1 MIKNI
6 FKKTNQ
12 PNEEQE
18 EYLDDQDNAEV
29 KSEGPSIGLS
39 KQNKFA
45 LIALVSVLSTIVI
58 YIFFFSSSDSND
70 KKVTEPVPNF
80 AEKPPQLDKEIEIPK
95 IVPKKASEEDSV
107 DVVATEKPMIPETP
121 PLPDL
126 PQEYQKDQSLLTAEE
141 KPNEAEKK
149 VEETKKLVEALKN
162 EKIEDKKPD
171 DKRLEEKKS
180 ENKAEENLAGKKEED
195 EFAGKKYQDVNPRYS
210 PIVVFS
216 GGGGGPSNSIG
227 YDKNIIDL
235 KKDPMKALEKTK
247 PTVKATLVT
256 DRKYAI
262 IQGKM
267 LSAVLETAINSE
279 IPGSVRGIV
288 SRDVYGE
295 SGSEVLIPKGSRLF
309 GSYSSKITRGQA
321 RIDISWNRL
330 IRTDGVD
337 LSISFNASDQFG
349 RAGIAGEVDNRY
361 GNAIVNSLL
370 TSTFVAVGAAT
381 MQKLLAPNQDANN
394 QIQTIGP
401 IQGTLTTSTT
411 ASNQAIYDTS
421 KAVVDTA
428 RKIVADTLDTQ
439 PVIRV
444 PQGTKVTVIVNAD
457 MKLPPL
463 KKSQTSRK

>member
-12 PNEEQE
+12 SSEEQS
-18 EYLDDQDNAEV
+18 EYLEEQDNAEV

-45 LIALVSVLSTIVI
+45 LIFLVSILSTIVI
-58 YIFFFSSSDSND
+58 YIFFFNSSDSNNQ
-70 KKVTEPVPNF
+70 KATEPVPNF
-80 AEKPPQLDKEIEIPK
+80 AEKPPQSDKEIDIPK
-95 IVPKKASEEDSV
+95 IMPKKASDEDSV
-107 DVVATEKPMIPETP
+107 DVVATEKPITPETP
-121 PLPDL
+121 SLPDL
-126 PQEYQKDQSLLTAEE
+126 PQEYQKDQSLLTVEE
-141 KPNEAEKK
+141 KPNENEQKIA
-149 VEETKKLVEALKN
+149 ETKKLVEDLKN
-162 EKIEDKKPD
+162 EKIEDKKI
-171 DKRLEEKKS
+171 EEKKV
-180 ENKAEENLAGKKEED
+180 EED
-195 EFAGKKYQDVNPRYS
+195 EFAGKKYQDANPRYS

-216 GGGGGPSNSIG
+216 GGSGGPSNSIG

-235 KKDPMKALEKTK
+235 KKDPMKNLEKTK
-247 PTVKATLVT
+247 PTVKATLVE
-256 DRKYAI
+256 DRKHAI

-295 SGSEVLIPKGSRLF
+295 SGSEVLITKGSRLF

-394 QIQTIGP
+394 QVQTIGP

-428 RKIVADTLDTQ
+428 RKIVTDTLDTQ

>member
-12 PNEEQE
+12 SSEEQS
-18 EYLDDQDNAEV
+18 EYLEERDNAEV

-45 LIALVSVLSTIVI
+45 LIFLVSILSTIVI
-58 YIFFFSSSDSND
+58 YIFFFNSSDSNN

-80 AEKPPQLDKEIEIPK
+80 AEKPPQSDKEIDIPK
-95 IVPKKASEEDSV
+95 IIPKKDNDEDSV
-107 DVVATEKPMIPETP
+107 DVVATEKLTTPETP
-121 PLPDL
+121 SLPDL
-126 PQEYQKDQSLLTAEE
+126 PQEYQKDQSLLTTEE
-141 KPNEAEKK
+141 KPNENEQKIAEA
-149 VEETKKLVEALKN
+149 KKLVEELKN
-162 EKIEDKKPD
+162 EKIEEKKV
-171 DKRLEEKKS
+171 EEKKV
-180 ENKAEENLAGKKEED
+180 EED

-216 GGGGGPSNSIG
+216 GGSGGPSNSIG

-235 KKDPMKALEKTK
+235 KKDPMKNLEKTK
-247 PTVKATLVT
+247 PTVKATLVA

-295 SGSEVLIPKGSRLF
+295 SGSEVLITKGSRLF

-349 RAGIAGEVDNRY
+349 RAGIAGEIDNRY

-370 TSTFVAVGAAT
+370 TSTFVALGAAT
-381 MQKLLAPNQDANN
+381 MQKLLAPNQDENN

-401 IQGTLTTSTT
+401 IQGSLTTSTT

-428 RKIVADTLDTQ
+428 KKIVTDTLDTQ

>member
-12 PNEEQE
+12 SSEEQS
-18 EYLDDQDNAEV
+18 EYLEEQDNAEV

-45 LIALVSVLSTIVI
+45 LIFLVSILSTIVI
-58 YIFFFSSSDSND
+58 YIFFFNSSDSNNQ
-70 KKVTEPVPNF
+70 KATEPVPNF
-80 AEKPPQLDKEIEIPK
+80 AEKPPQSDKEIDIPK
-95 IVPKKASEEDSV
+95 IIPKKANDEDSV
-107 DVVATEKPMIPETP
+107 DVVATEKLTTPETP
-121 PLPDL
+121 SLPDL
-126 PQEYQKDQSLLTAEE
+126 PQEYQKDQSILTAEE
-141 KPNEAEKK
+141 KPNENEKNIA
-149 VEETKKLVEALKN
+149 ETKKLVEELKN
-162 EKIEDKKPD
+162 EKIEEKKV
-171 DKRLEEKKS
+171 EEKKV
-180 ENKAEENLAGKKEED
+180 EED
-195 EFAGKKYQDVNPRYS
+195 EFAGKKYQDVNPKYS

-216 GGGGGPSNSIG
+216 GGSGGPSNSIG

-235 KKDPMKALEKTK
+235 KKDPMKNLEKTK
-247 PTVKATLVT
+247 PTVKATLVE
-256 DRKYAI
+256 DRKHAI

-295 SGSEVLIPKGSRLF
+295 SGSEVLITKGSRLF

-381 MQKLLAPNQDANN
+381 MQKFLAPNQDANN
-394 QIQTIGP
+394 QVQTIGP

-428 RKIVADTLDTQ
+428 RKIVTDTLDTQ

>member
-12 PNEEQE
+12 SSEEQS
-18 EYLDDQDNAEV
+18 EYLEEQDNSEV

-45 LIALVSVLSTIVI
+45 LIALVSLLSTIVI
-58 YIFFFSSSDSND
+58 YIFFFDSSDSNN

-80 AEKPPQLDKEIEIPK
+80 AEKPPQSDKEIDIPK
-95 IVPKKASEEDSV
+95 IMPRKASDEDSV
-107 DVVATEKPMIPETP
+107 DVVATEKPITPETP

-126 PQEYQKDQSLLTAEE
+126 PQEYQKDKSLLTIEE
-141 KPNEAEKK
+141 KPNENEQKIA
-149 VEETKKLVEALKN
+149 ETKKLVEDLKN
-162 EKIEDKKPD
+162 EKIEDKKV
-171 DKRLEEKKS
+171 EEKKVV
-180 ENKAEENLAGKKEED
+180 ED

-210 PIVVFS
+210 PIILFS
-216 GGGGGPSNSIG
+216 GGSGGPSNSIG

-235 KKDPMKALEKTK
+235 KKDPMKNLEKTK
-247 PTVKATLVT
+247 PTVKATLVE

-262 IQGKM
+262 VQGKM
-267 LSAVLETAINSE
+267 LSAVLETSINSE

-295 SGSEVLIPKGSRLF
+295 SGSEVLITKGSRLF

-361 GNAIVNSLL
+361 GNTIVNALL
-370 TSTFVAVGAAT
+370 TSTVVAIGAAT
-381 MQKLLAPNQDANN
+381 MQKILAPNQNASN
-394 QIQTIGP
+394 QIQTSP
-401 IQGTLTTSTT
+401 LQGGSFQGSLTTSTT

-421 KAVVDTA
+421 KAVVDIA
-428 RKIVADTLDTQ
+428 KQIVTDTLDTQ

>member
-12 PNEEQE
+12 SSEEQS
-18 EYLDDQDNAEV
+18 EYLEERDNAEV

-45 LIALVSVLSTIVI
+45 LIFLVSILSTIVI
-58 YIFFFSSSDSND
+58 YIFFFNSSDSNNQ
-70 KKVTEPVPNF
+70 KATEPVPNF
-80 AEKPPQLDKEIEIPK
+80 AEKPPQSDKEIDIPK
-95 IVPKKASEEDSV
+95 IIPKKANDEDSV
-107 DVVATEKPMIPETP
+107 DVVATEKLTTPETP
-121 PLPDL
+121 SLPDL

-141 KPNEAEKK
+141 KPNENEKNIA
-149 VEETKKLVEALKN
+149 ETKKLVEELKN
-162 EKIEDKKPD
+162 EKIEEKKV
-171 DKRLEEKKS
+171 EEKK
-180 ENKAEENLAGKKEED
+180 AEED

-216 GGGGGPSNSIG
+216 GGSGGPSNSIG

-235 KKDPMKALEKTK
+235 KKDPMKNLEKTK
-247 PTVKATLVT
+247 PTVKATLVE
-256 DRKYAI
+256 DRKHAI

-295 SGSEVLIPKGSRLF
+295 SGSEVLITKGSRLF

-381 MQKLLAPNQDANN
+381 MQKLLAPNQNANS
-394 QIQTIGP
+394 QVQTIGP

-428 RKIVADTLDTQ
+428 RKIVTDTLDTQ

>member
-12 PNEEQE
+12 SSEEQS
-18 EYLDDQDNAEV
+18 EYLEEQDNAEV

-45 LIALVSVLSTIVI
+45 LIFLVSILSTIVI
-58 YIFFFSSSDSND
+58 YIFFFNSSDSNNQ
-70 KKVTEPVPNF
+70 KATEPVPNF
-80 AEKPPQLDKEIEIPK
+80 AEKPPQSDKEIDIPK
-95 IVPKKASEEDSV
+95 IMPKKASDEDSV
-107 DVVATEKPMIPETP
+107 DVVATEKLTTPETP
-121 PLPDL
+121 SLPDL
-126 PQEYQKDQSLLTAEE
+126 PQEYQKDQSLLTTEE
-141 KPNEAEKK
+141 KPNENEQKIA
-149 VEETKKLVEALKN
+149 ETKKLVEDLKN
-162 EKIEDKKPD
+162 EKIEDKKI
-171 DKRLEEKKS
+171 EEKKV
-180 ENKAEENLAGKKEED
+180 EED

-216 GGGGGPSNSIG
+216 GGSGGPSNSIG

-235 KKDPMKALEKTK
+235 KKDPMKNLEKTK
-247 PTVKATLVT
+247 PTVKATLVE
-256 DRKYAI
+256 DRKHAI

-295 SGSEVLIPKGSRLF
+295 SGSEVLITKGSRLF

-381 MQKLLAPNQDANN
+381 MQKLLAPNQDGNN
-394 QIQTIGP
+394 QVQTIGP

-428 RKIVADTLDTQ
+428 RKIVTDTLDTQ

>member
-12 PNEEQE
+12 SSEEQS
-18 EYLDDQDNAEV
+18 EYLEEQDNSEV

-45 LIALVSVLSTIVI
+45 LIALVSLLSTIVI
-58 YIFFFSSSDSND
+58 YIFFFDSSDSNN

-80 AEKPPQLDKEIEIPK
+80 AEKPPQSDKEIDIPK
-95 IVPKKASEEDSV
+95 IMPKKASDEDSV
-107 DVVATEKPMIPETP
+107 DVVATEKPITPETP
-121 PLPDL
+121 SLPDL
-126 PQEYQKDQSLLTAEE
+126 PQEYQKDQSLLTVEE
-141 KPNEAEKK
+141 KPNENEQKIA
-149 VEETKKLVEALKN
+149 ETKKLVEDLKN
-162 EKIEDKKPD
+162 EKIEDKKI
-171 DKRLEEKKS
+171 EEKKV
-180 ENKAEENLAGKKEED
+180 EED
-195 EFAGKKYQDVNPRYS
+195 EFAGKKYQDANPRYS

-216 GGGGGPSNSIG
+216 GGSGGPSNSIG

-235 KKDPMKALEKTK
+235 KKDPMKNLEKTK
-247 PTVKATLVT
+247 PTVKATLVD
-256 DRKYAI
+256 DRKHAI

-295 SGSEVLIPKGSRLF
+295 SGSEVLITKGSRLF

-381 MQKLLAPNQDANN
+381 MQKLLAPNQDANS

-421 KAVVDTA
+421 KAVVDIA
-428 RKIVADTLDTQ
+428 KQIVTDTLDTQ

>member
-80 AEKPPQLDKEIEIPK
+80 AEKPPQSDKEIEIPK

-107 DVVATEKPMIPETP
+107 DVVATEKPIIPETP

-171 DKRLEEKKS
+171 NKRLEEKKS

>member
-12 PNEEQE
+12 SSEEQS
-18 EYLDDQDNAEV
+18 EYLEEQDNAEV

-45 LIALVSVLSTIVI
+45 LIFLVSILSTIVI
-58 YIFFFSSSDSND
+58 YIFFFNSSDSNNQ
-70 KKVTEPVPNF
+70 KATEPVPNF
-80 AEKPPQLDKEIEIPK
+80 AEKPPQSDKEIDIPK
-95 IVPKKASEEDSV
+95 IIPKKANDEDSV
-107 DVVATEKPMIPETP
+107 DVVATEKLTTPETP
-121 PLPDL
+121 SLPDL

-141 KPNEAEKK
+141 KPNENEKNIA
-149 VEETKKLVEALKN
+149 ETKKLVEELKN
-162 EKIEDKKPD
+162 EKIEEKKV
-171 DKRLEEKKS
+171 EEKKV
-180 ENKAEENLAGKKEED
+180 EED
-195 EFAGKKYQDVNPRYS
+195 EFAGKKYQDVNPKYS

-216 GGGGGPSNSIG
+216 GGSGGPSNSIG

-235 KKDPMKALEKTK
+235 KKDPMKNLEKTK
-247 PTVKATLVT
+247 PTVKATLVE
-256 DRKYAI
+256 DRKHAI

-295 SGSEVLIPKGSRLF
+295 SGSEVLITKGSRLF

-381 MQKLLAPNQDANN
+381 MQKFLAPNQDTNN
-394 QIQTIGP
+394 QVQTIGP

-428 RKIVADTLDTQ
+428 RKIVTDTLDTQ

>member
-12 PNEEQE
+12 SSEEQS
-18 EYLDDQDNAEV
+18 EYLEEQDNAEV

-45 LIALVSVLSTIVI
+45 LIFLVSILSTIVI
-58 YIFFFSSSDSND
+58 YIFFFNSSDSNN
-70 KKVTEPVPNF
+70 KKATEPVPNF
-80 AEKPPQLDKEIEIPK
+80 AEKPPQSDKEIDIPK
-95 IVPKKASEEDSV
+95 IIPKKARDEDSV
-107 DVVATEKPMIPETP
+107 DVVATEKPITPETP

-126 PQEYQKDQSLLTAEE
+126 PQEYQKDQSLSTTEE
-141 KPNEAEKK
+141 KQNENEQKITEA
-149 VEETKKLVEALKN
+149 KKLVEELKN
-162 EKIEDKKPD
+162 EKIEEKKV
-171 DKRLEEKKS
+171 EEKKV
-180 ENKAEENLAGKKEED
+180 EED

-216 GGGGGPSNSIG
+216 GGSGGPSNSIG

-235 KKDPMKALEKTK
+235 KKDPMKNLEKTK
-247 PTVKATLVT
+247 PTVKATLVA

-295 SGSEVLIPKGSRLF
+295 SGSEVLITKGSRLF

-370 TSTFVAVGAAT
+370 TSTFVALGAAT
-381 MQKLLAPNQDANN
+381 MQKFLAPNQDANN

-428 RKIVADTLDTQ
+428 RKIVTDTLDTQ

>member
-12 PNEEQE
+12 SSEGQSEYLEEQ
-18 EYLDDQDNAEV
+18 DDAEV
-29 KSEGPSIGLS
+29 RSEGPSIGLS

-45 LIALVSVLSTIVI
+45 LIILVSILSTIVI
-58 YIFFFSSSDSND
+58 YIFFFSSSDSNNQ
-70 KKVTEPVPNF
+70 KVTEPVPSF
-80 AEKPPQLDKEIEIPK
+80 AEKPPQSDKEIDIPQ
-95 IVPKKASEEDSV
+95 IMPKKANEEDSV
-107 DVVATEKPMIPETP
+107 DVVATEKPIIPETP
-121 PLPDL
+121 SLPDL
-126 PQEYQKDQSLLTAEE
+126 PQEYQKEQPLLTTEE
-141 KPNEAEKK
+141 KPNENEKK
-149 VEETKKLVEALKN
+149 IEETKKLVEDLKN
-162 EKIEDKKPD
+162 EKIEDKKV
-171 DKRLEEKKS
+171 EEKK
-180 ENKAEENLAGKKEED
+180 AEED
-195 EFAGKKYQDVNPRYS
+195 EFAGKKYQDANPRYS

-216 GGGGGPSNSIG
+216 GGSGGPSNSIG

-235 KKDPMKALEKTK
+235 KKDPMKNLEKTK
-247 PTVKATLVT
+247 PTVKATLVE

-295 SGSEVLIPKGSRLF
+295 SGSEVLITKGSRLF

-428 RKIVADTLDTQ
+428 RRIVTDALDTQ

>member
-12 PNEEQE
+12 SSEEQS
-18 EYLDDQDNAEV
+18 EYLEEQDNAEV

-45 LIALVSVLSTIVI
+45 LIFLVSILSTIVI
-58 YIFFFSSSDSND
+58 YIFFFSSSDSNN
-70 KKVTEPVPNF
+70 KKATEPVPNF
-80 AEKPPQLDKEIEIPK
+80 AEKPPQSDKEIDIPK
-95 IVPKKASEEDSV
+95 IIPKKANDEDSV
-107 DVVATEKPMIPETP
+107 DVVATEKLTTPETP
-121 PLPDL
+121 SLPDL

-141 KPNEAEKK
+141 KPNENEKNIA
-149 VEETKKLVEALKN
+149 ETKKLVEELKN
-162 EKIEDKKPD
+162 EKIEEKKV
-171 DKRLEEKKS
+171 EEKKN
-180 ENKAEENLAGKKEED
+180 ENKVEEKKAEENSVNKKEDD
-195 EFAGKKYQDVNPRYS
+195 EFAGKKYQDVNPKYS

-216 GGGGGPSNSIG
+216 GGSGGPSNSIG

-235 KKDPMKALEKTK
+235 KKDPMKNLEKTK
-247 PTVKATLVT
+247 PTVKATLVE
-256 DRKYAI
+256 DRKHAI

-295 SGSEVLIPKGSRLF
+295 SGSEVLITKGSRLF

-370 TSTFVAVGAAT
+370 TSTFVALGAAT
-381 MQKLLAPNQDANN
+381 MQKFLAPNQDGNN
-394 QIQTIGP
+394 QVQTIGP

-428 RKIVADTLDTQ
+428 RKIVTDTLDTQ

>member
-12 PNEEQE
+12 SSEEQS
-18 EYLDDQDNAEV
+18 EYLEEQDNAEV

-45 LIALVSVLSTIVI
+45 LIFLVSILSTIVI
-58 YIFFFSSSDSND
+58 YIFFFNSSDSNNQ
-70 KKVTEPVPNF
+70 KATEPVPNF
-80 AEKPPQLDKEIEIPK
+80 AEKPPQSDKEIDIPK
-95 IVPKKASEEDSV
+95 IMPKKASDEDSV
-107 DVVATEKPMIPETP
+107 DVVATEKPITPETP
-121 PLPDL
+121 SLPDL
-126 PQEYQKDQSLLTAEE
+126 PQEYQKDQSLLTVEE
-141 KPNEAEKK
+141 KPNENEQKIA
-149 VEETKKLVEALKN
+149 ETKKLVEDLKN
-162 EKIEDKKPD
+162 EKIEDKKI
-171 DKRLEEKKS
+171 EEKKV
-180 ENKAEENLAGKKEED
+180 EED
-195 EFAGKKYQDVNPRYS
+195 EFAGKKYQDVNPKYS

-216 GGGGGPSNSIG
+216 GGSGGPSNSIG

-235 KKDPMKALEKTK
+235 KKDPMKNLEKTK
-247 PTVKATLVT
+247 PTVKATLVE
-256 DRKYAI
+256 DRKHAI

-295 SGSEVLIPKGSRLF
+295 SGSEVLITKGSRLF

-394 QIQTIGP
+394 QVQTIGP

-428 RKIVADTLDTQ
+428 RKIVTDTLDTQ

>member
-12 PNEEQE
+12 SSEEQS
-18 EYLDDQDNAEV
+18 EYLEEQDNAEV

-45 LIALVSVLSTIVI
+45 LIFLVSILSTIVI
-58 YIFFFSSSDSND
+58 YIFFFNSSDSNN
-70 KKVTEPVPNF
+70 KKATEPVPNF
-80 AEKPPQLDKEIEIPK
+80 AEKPPQSDKEIDIPK
-95 IVPKKASEEDSV
+95 IMPKKASDEDSV
-107 DVVATEKPMIPETP
+107 DVVATEKLTTPETP
-121 PLPDL
+121 SLPDL

-141 KPNEAEKK
+141 KPNENEQKI
-149 VEETKKLVEALKN
+149 VEAKKLVEDLKN
-162 EKIEDKKPD
+162 EKIEDKKI
-171 DKRLEEKKS
+171 EEKKV
-180 ENKAEENLAGKKEED
+180 EED

-235 KKDPMKALEKTK
+235 KKDPMKNLEKTK
-247 PTVKATLVT
+247 PTVKATLVE
-256 DRKYAI
+256 DRKHAI

-295 SGSEVLIPKGSRLF
+295 SGSEVLITKGSRLF

-381 MQKLLAPNQDANN
+381 MQKFLAPNQDANN
-394 QIQTIGP
+394 QVQTIGP
-401 IQGTLTTSTT
+401 IQGTFTTSTT

-428 RKIVADTLDTQ
+428 RKIVTDTLDTQ

>member
-1 MIKNI
+1 MSLKN
-6 FKKTNQ
+6 FFDFNFQTLREFLLADLKVEEKKT
-12 PNEEQE
+12 E
-18 EYLDDQDNAEV
+18 
-29 KSEGPSIGLS
+29 
-39 KQNKFA
+39 
-45 LIALVSVLSTIVI
+45 
-58 YIFFFSSSDSND
+58 
-70 KKVTEPVPNF
+70 
-80 AEKPPQLDKEIEIPK
+80 
-95 IVPKKASEEDSV
+95 
-107 DVVATEKPMIPETP
+107 
-121 PLPDL
+121 
-126 PQEYQKDQSLLTAEE
+126 
-141 KPNEAEKK
+141 EKK
-149 VEETKKLVEALKN
+149 VENRVEKKA
-162 EKIEDKKPD
+162 
-171 DKRLEEKKS
+171 EEKKV
-180 ENKAEENLAGKKEED
+180 EED

-216 GGGGGPSNSIG
+216 GGSGGPSNSIG

-235 KKDPMKALEKTK
+235 KKDPMKNLEKTK
-247 PTVKATLVT
+247 PTVKATLVA

-295 SGSEVLIPKGSRLF
+295 SGSEVLITKGSRLF

-349 RAGIAGEVDNRY
+349 RAGIAGEIDNRY

-370 TSTFVAVGAAT
+370 TSTFVALGAAT
-381 MQKLLAPNQDANN
+381 MQKLLAPNQDENN

-401 IQGTLTTSTT
+401 IQGSLTTSTT

-428 RKIVADTLDTQ
+428 KKIVTDTLDTQ

>member
-12 PNEEQE
+12 SSEEQS
-18 EYLDDQDNAEV
+18 EYLEEQDNAEV

-45 LIALVSVLSTIVI
+45 LIFLVSILSTIVI
-58 YIFFFSSSDSND
+58 YIFFFNSSDSNNQ
-70 KKVTEPVPNF
+70 KATEPVPNF
-80 AEKPPQLDKEIEIPK
+80 AEKPPQSDKEIDIPK
-95 IVPKKASEEDSV
+95 IIPKKANDEDSV
-107 DVVATEKPMIPETP
+107 DVVATEKLTTPETP
-121 PLPDL
+121 SLPDL
-126 PQEYQKDQSLLTAEE
+126 PQEYQKDQSLLTAGE
-141 KPNEAEKK
+141 KPNENEKNIA
-149 VEETKKLVEALKN
+149 ETKKLVEELKN
-162 EKIEDKKPD
+162 EKIEEKKV
-171 DKRLEEKKS
+171 EEKKV
-180 ENKAEENLAGKKEED
+180 EED
-195 EFAGKKYQDVNPRYS
+195 EFAGKKYQDVNPKYS

-216 GGGGGPSNSIG
+216 GGSGGPSNSIG

-235 KKDPMKALEKTK
+235 KKDPMKNLEKTK
-247 PTVKATLVT
+247 PTVKATLVE
-256 DRKYAI
+256 DRKHAI

-295 SGSEVLIPKGSRLF
+295 SGSEVLITKGSRLF

-381 MQKLLAPNQDANN
+381 MQKFLAPNQDANN

-428 RKIVADTLDTQ
+428 RKIVTDTLDTQ

>member
-12 PNEEQE
+12 PSEEQE
-18 EYLDDQDNAEV
+18 EYLEDQDNAEV

-45 LIALVSVLSTIVI
+45 LIALVSALSTIVI
-58 YIFFFSSSDSND
+58 YIFFFNSSDSNNQ
-70 KKVTEPVPNF
+70 KATEPVPNF
-80 AEKPPQLDKEIEIPK
+80 AEKPPQIDKEIEVPK
-95 IVPKKASEEDSV
+95 IMPKKASDEDSV
-107 DVVATEKPMIPETP
+107 DVVATEKPITPETP

-141 KPNEAEKK
+141 KPNENEKK
-149 VEETKKLVEALKN
+149 IAETTKLVEALKN
-162 EKIEDKKPD
+162 EKIDDKKPN
-171 DKRLEEKKS
+171 
-180 ENKAEENLAGKKEED
+180 ENKVGENTDENKVGENSVAKKEVD
-195 EFAGKKYQDVNPRYS
+195 EFAGKKYQDVNPKYS
-210 PIVVFS
+210 PILVFS

-247 PTVKATLVT
+247 PTVKATLVA

-267 LSAVLETAINSE
+267 LTAVLETAINSE

-295 SGSEVLIPKGSRLF
+295 SGSEVLITKGSRLF
-309 GSYSSKITRGQA
+309 GSYSSKIARGQA

-381 MQKLLAPNQDANN
+381 MQKLLAPNQNANS

-401 IQGTLTTSTT
+401 IQGSLTTSTT

-428 RKIVADTLDTQ
+428 RKIVTDTLDTE

>member
-12 PNEEQE
+12 SSEEQS
-18 EYLDDQDNAEV
+18 EYLEEQDNAEV

-45 LIALVSVLSTIVI
+45 LIALVSLLSTIVI
-58 YIFFFSSSDSND
+58 YIFFFDSSDSNN

-80 AEKPPQLDKEIEIPK
+80 AEKPPQSDKEIDIPK
-95 IVPKKASEEDSV
+95 IMPRKASDEDSV
-107 DVVATEKPMIPETP
+107 DVVATEKPITPETP

-126 PQEYQKDQSLLTAEE
+126 PQEYQKDKSLLTIEE
-141 KPNEAEKK
+141 KPNENEQKIA
-149 VEETKKLVEALKN
+149 ETKKLVEDLKN
-162 EKIEDKKPD
+162 EKIEDKKV
-171 DKRLEEKKS
+171 EEKKVV
-180 ENKAEENLAGKKEED
+180 ED

-210 PIVVFS
+210 PIILFS
-216 GGGGGPSNSIG
+216 GGSGGPSNSIG

-235 KKDPMKALEKTK
+235 KKDPMKNLEKTK
-247 PTVKATLVT
+247 PTVKATLVE

-262 IQGKM
+262 VQGKM
-267 LSAVLETAINSE
+267 LSAVLETSINSE

-295 SGSEVLIPKGSRLF
+295 SGSEVLITKGSRLF

-361 GNAIVNSLL
+361 GNTIVNALL
-370 TSTFVAVGAAT
+370 TSTVVAIGAAT
-381 MQKLLAPNQDANN
+381 MQKILAPNQNASN
-394 QIQTIGP
+394 QIQTSP
-401 IQGTLTTSTT
+401 LQGGSFQGSLTTSTT

-421 KAVVDTA
+421 KAVVDIA
-428 RKIVADTLDTQ
+428 KQIVTDTLDTQ

>member
-12 PNEEQE
+12 PSEEQD
-18 EYLDDQDNAEV
+18 EYLEEQDNAEV
-29 KSEGPSIGLS
+29 RSEGPSIGLS

-45 LIALVSVLSTIVI
+45 LITLVSILSTIVI
-58 YIFFFSSSDSND
+58 YIFFFSSSDSNNQ
-70 KKVTEPVPNF
+70 KITEPVPNF
-80 AEKPPQLDKEIEIPK
+80 AEKPPQSDKEIEVPK
-95 IVPKKASEEDSV
+95 IMPKKASDEDSV
-107 DVVATEKPMIPETP
+107 DVVATEKPITPETP

-141 KPNEAEKK
+141 KPNENEKK
-149 VEETKKLVEALKN
+149 IAETTKLVEALKN
-162 EKIEDKKPD
+162 EKIEDKKT
-171 DKRLEEKKS
+171 EEKK
-180 ENKAEENLAGKKEED
+180 ENKVEEKKAEENSVNKKEDD

-235 KKDPMKALEKTK
+235 KKDPMKNLEKTK
-247 PTVKATLVT
+247 PTVKATLVA

-295 SGSEVLIPKGSRLF
+295 SGSEVLITKGSRLF

-349 RAGIAGEVDNRY
+349 RAGIVGEVDNRY

-381 MQKLLAPNQDANN
+381 MQKLLAPNQNANN

-401 IQGTLTTSTT
+401 IQGSLTTSTT

-428 RKIVADTLDTQ
+428 RKIVTDTLDTQ

>member
-18 EYLDDQDNAEV
+18 DYLEDQDNVEV

-58 YIFFFSSSDSND
+58 YIFFFSSSDSNN
-70 KKVTEPVPNF
+70 KKATEPVPNF

-126 PQEYQKDQSLLTAEE
+126 PQEYQKDQSLLTTEE
-141 KPNEAEKK
+141 KPNETEKK

-162 EKIEDKKPD
+162 EKIEDKKPY

-180 ENKAEENLAGKKEED
+180 ENKVEENLVGKKEED
-195 EFAGKKYQDVNPRYS
+195 EFAGKKYQDVNPKYS

-288 SRDVYGE
+288 SRDIYGE

-361 GNAIVNSLL
+361 GNAIINSLL

>member
-12 PNEEQE
+12 SSEEQS
-18 EYLDDQDNAEV
+18 EYLEERDNAEV

-45 LIALVSVLSTIVI
+45 LIFLVSILSTIVI
-58 YIFFFSSSDSND
+58 YIFFFNSSDSNNQ
-70 KKVTEPVPNF
+70 KATEPVPNF
-80 AEKPPQLDKEIEIPK
+80 AEKPPQSDKEIDIPK
-95 IVPKKASEEDSV
+95 IIPKKANDEDSV
-107 DVVATEKPMIPETP
+107 DVVATEKLTTPETP
-121 PLPDL
+121 SLPDL

-141 KPNEAEKK
+141 KPNENEKNIA
-149 VEETKKLVEALKN
+149 ETKKLVEELKN
-162 EKIEDKKPD
+162 EKIEEKKV
-171 DKRLEEKKS
+171 EEKKV
-180 ENKAEENLAGKKEED
+180 EED
-195 EFAGKKYQDVNPRYS
+195 EFAGKKYQDVNPKYS

-216 GGGGGPSNSIG
+216 GGSGGPSNSIG

-235 KKDPMKALEKTK
+235 KKDPMKNLEKTK
-247 PTVKATLVT
+247 PTVKATLVE
-256 DRKYAI
+256 DRKHAI

-295 SGSEVLIPKGSRLF
+295 SGSEVLITKGSRLF

-381 MQKLLAPNQDANN
+381 MQKFLAPNQDTNN
-394 QIQTIGP
+394 QVQTIGP

-428 RKIVADTLDTQ
+428 RKIVTDTLDTQ

>member
-12 PNEEQE
+12 SSEEQS
-18 EYLDDQDNAEV
+18 EYLEEQDDAEV

-45 LIALVSVLSTIVI
+45 LITLASLLSTIVI
-58 YIFFFSSSDSND
+58 YIFFFNSSDSNN
-70 KKVTEPVPNF
+70 KKATEPVPNF
-80 AEKPPQLDKEIEIPK
+80 AEKPPQSDKEIDIPK
-95 IVPKKASEEDSV
+95 IMPKKASDEDSI
-107 DVVATEKPMIPETP
+107 DVVATEKPTTPETP

-141 KPNEAEKK
+141 KPNENEKK
-149 VEETKKLVEALKN
+149 IAETTKLVEALKN
-162 EKIEDKKPD
+162 EKIEDKKVG
-171 DKRLEEKKS
+171 EKKV
-180 ENKAEENLAGKKEED
+180 EED

-216 GGGGGPSNSIG
+216 GGSGGPSNSIG

-235 KKDPMKALEKTK
+235 KKDPMKNLEKTK
-247 PTVKATLVT
+247 PTVKATLVA

-288 SRDVYGE
+288 SRDIYGE
-295 SGSEVLIPKGSRLF
+295 SGSEVLITKGSRLF

-349 RAGIAGEVDNRY
+349 RAGIVGEVDNRY

-381 MQKLLAPNQDANN
+381 MQKFLAPNQDGNN
-394 QIQTIGP
+394 QVQTIGP

-428 RKIVADTLDTQ
+428 RKIVTDTLDTQ